1 MKQAEER
8 AILLAW
14 IAIVSICLGLWNGS
28 AEAEL
33 RLVPDNWRPE
43 DTRRQ
48 IAYTTIAIIDA
59 GQTADIQNNDGI
71 HEAGPAA
78 NAILGD
84 QPSPGKTAVYFAG
97 AAVLNYTVSALLPPK
112 ARTWWQRSTITV
124 NGAIVAN
131 NYQLGLRWGF

>member
-1 MKQAEER
+1 MAYKCPVWLRVA
-8 AILLAW
+8 ALTVLLLILWA
-14 IAIVSICLGLWNGS
+14 GS

-33 RLVPDNWRPE
+33 SLVPDNWRPE

-59 GQTADIQNNDGI
+59 GQTADIQRNDGI
-71 HEAGPAA
+71 HEAVPAA

-84 QPSPGKTAVYFAG
+84 QPSPGETAAYFAG
-97 AAVLNYTVSALLPPK
+97 AAVLNYAVSAMLPPK
-112 ARTWWQRSTITV
+112 ARTWWQWSTITV